1 MPIETTSAVV
11 KTKADEEGGEKNMAT
26 SGTEGPDWSSVPKDE
41 IVVEIRDPE
50 TYQLLGLTM
59 QVMKESDELLRIV
72 TNPILRSGR

>member
-50 TYQLLGLTM
+50 THQLLGLTM
-59 QVMKESDELLRIV
+59 QVMKESDEL
-72 TNPILRSGR
+72 SES

>member
-1 MPIETTSAVV
+1 
-11 KTKADEEGGEKNMAT
+11 MAT

-59 QVMKESDELLRIV
+59 QVMKESDEL
-72 TNPILRSGR
+72 SES